1 MSNKLLEVDFM
12 STKEIA
18 WDLSEIFP
26 NIDDPSIEKAI
37 EDLKKQADSLAK
49 TYQGK
54 IKDFNAEE
62 LMKLLEE
69 YEIYM
74 ADLSNIGIFAR
85 LSFAANM
92 TLPETTALNDRV
104 SKLSANLS
112 KQLAFL
118 HLEVGQLVYKKSEM
132 IKDKVLSNYK
142 HFLEKLQR
150 AVPHQLSEV
159 EEQLIIE
166 KDQFGIEGWQQL
178 QSKWL
183 NTRKFEVE
191 VEGEK
196 KTLSYGEANALLSH
210 PDRATRES
218 ANKAIYG
225 LLKQDGDLFAFALRN
240 ISNDWINVTN
250 RRNYDNEMH
259 ASLIANDIEQEVI
272 ENLLKS
278 IDEHS
283 HIYRRYLKLKAKIFR
298 LPKLGNHDIVAPI
311 KSDSE
316 AKITY
321 EEAKEIVIQAY
332 VGFDNNYAFG
342 VRDMFKKNHVD
353 ASPRFGKR
361 NGAFCSSW
369 FKGKSAFILQS
380 YNDSLSGVYT
390 LAHEMGHATH
400 DYYFTREQTI
410 LNGRM
415 PMIVA
420 ETASIFGEL
429 LVTDLLLKN
438 AKSDQEK
445 MSIIGRVLDGAGM
458 AAFQVSA
465 RAWFEQDLYDA
476 IKRGEFLD
484 YKTIS
489 KYWTKNRDRIYT
501 DAVDWFDVMDS
512 EWTMKTHYYLSNFRF
527 YNYPYVYG
535 QLFVYA
541 LYQKYLDEGKDFVP
555 KFKKVLEVGSS
566 ISPIEIG
573 EILGLDVKDP
583 EFWKLGM
590 KRFEYFVNELEKLV
604 K

>member
-1 MSNKLLEVDFM
+1 M

-18 WDLSEIFP
+18 WDLSDIFP
-26 NIDDPSIEKAI
+26 SIDDPSIEKAI
-37 EDLKKQADSLAK
+37 ENVKKQADSLAN

-54 IKDFNAEE
+54 IKDFNAKE
-62 LMKLLEE
+62 LLKLLEE
-69 YEIYM
+69 YETYM
-74 ADLSNIGIFAR
+74 ADLGNISIFAR

-92 TLPETTALNDRV
+92 TLPETTALNDKV

-118 HLEVGQLVYKKSEM
+118 RLEVGQLVYKQPEL
-132 IKDKVLSNYK
+132 IKEPILSNYK

-196 KTLSYGEANALLSH
+196 KLLSYGEANALLSH

-218 ANKAIYG
+218 ANKAIYS
-225 LLKQDGDLFAFALRN
+225 LLKEDGDLFSFALRN
-240 ISNDWINVTN
+240 ICNDWLNVTN
-250 RRNYDNEMH
+250 RRKYENEMH

-272 ENLLKS
+272 ENLLKA

-283 HIYRRYLKLKAKIFR
+283 HIYRRYLKLKAKIFN

-311 KSDSE
+311 KSDTE
-316 AKITY
+316 AKIPY
-321 EEAKEIVIQAY
+321 DKAKEIVTKAY
-332 VGFDNNYAFG
+332 ESFDNDYAFG
-342 VRDMFKKNHVD
+342 VRDMFEKNHVD
-353 ASPRFGKR
+353 ASPRYGKR

-369 FKGKSAFILQS
+369 FKGQSAFILQS

-400 DYYFTREQTI
+400 DYYFTRKQTI

-458 AAFQVSA
+458 AAFQVTA

-541 LYQKYLDEGKDFVP
+541 LYQKYLDEGKEFVP
-555 KFKKVLEVGSS
+555 KFKKVLEAGSS